1 MDIFK
6 NFRLVPDGDGY
17 ILEIVLDKNAP
28 EFADNFLSEKDEK
41 PLDLESKALKLI
53 KDKFSDI
60 KINAIRFMIGAAV
73 IAIVPLYAGTAE
85 THAASATTATSVSQS
100 QRSTSFYVT
109 ASKLNVRNG
118 PSTSNPVIHSLYR
131 GIRITV
137 ISESGG
143 WFRIRLSDGRT
154 GWVSKT
160 YVTSDYNSSGT
171 VTVSKLYVRSGPST
185 LHNIIHSLYKGNKIR
200 IIGVSGEWYRIKL
213 SDGRIGW
220 VSASYISETSEIT
233 QQQKVDK
240 VVSTAK
246 SLLGMPYV
254 YAGKSPSDGGFD
266 CSGLTYYCF
275 SQVGYTLNRISY
287 QQATQGVYVA
297 NANKKAG
304 DLVFFSIDGTGKVDH
319 VGIYIGNGQ
328 MIHSPKPGDTVKI
341 ANIDV
346 AYWKQR
352 YITTRRIIF

>member
-1 MDIFK
+1 MDIIK
-6 NFRLVPDGDGY
+6 NYRLIPDGDGY

-28 EFADNFLSEKDEK
+28 EFADDLFSKIDEK
-41 PLDLESKALKLI
+41 PVDIESKALKLI

-60 KINAIRFMIGAAV
+60 KINAVRFMIGAAV
-73 IAIVPLYAGTAE
+73 IAIVPLYAGNMK
-85 THAASATTATSVSQS
+85 THAASAEPATSVSQM
-100 QRSTSFYVT
+100 QQSTSFYVT
-109 ASKLNVRNG
+109 ASKLNVRSG
-118 PSTSNPVIHSLYR
+118 PSTSNSVIHALYS

-137 ISESGG
+137 ISESGN

-154 GWVSKT
+154 GWVSKS
-160 YVTSDYNSSGT
+160 YITSDYNTTGT
-171 VTVSKLYVRSGPST
+171 VTASSLNVRSGPSSI
-185 LHNIIHSLYKGNKIR
+185 HNIIHRLYRGNKIR
-200 IIGVSGEWYRIKL
+200 VIGVSGGWCRIRL

-220 VSASYISETSEIT
+220 VSASYISETSEMT
-233 QQQKVDK
+233 QQQKIDK
-240 VVSTAK
+240 VVKTAK

-275 SQVGYTLNRISY
+275 AQVGYTLNRISY
-287 QQATQGVYVA
+287 QQATQGIYVA

-304 DLVFFSIDGTGKVDH
+304 DLIFYSIDGTGRVDH

-346 AYWKQR
+346 EYWKQR
-352 YITTRRIIF
+352 YISTRRIIY

>member
-28 EFADNFLSEKDEK
+28 EFADDFLSEKDEK

-85 THAASATTATSVSQS
+85 THAASATTATSLSQS

-185 LHNIIHSLYKGNKIR
+185 LHNIIHSLYKGNN
-200 IIGVSGEWYRIKL
+200 
-213 SDGRIGW
+213 
-220 VSASYISETSEIT
+220 
-233 QQQKVDK
+233 
-240 VVSTAK
+240 
-246 SLLGMPYV
+246 
-254 YAGKSPSDGGFD
+254 GGFD